1 MIANF
6 KPQIQR
12 YILKRVIATAALCG
26 LVLFG
31 CTTPAKYRE
40 VTAGMTPE
48 QVLAILGEPGS
59 KKRVSKPASADD
71 YFGPKPSTE
80 YLALPVGA
88 RIEIWSYQYFR
99 ETWSYVFTLEGSTAR
114 VVDTIYYHPDIKY

>member
-1 MIANF
+1 M
-6 KPQIQR
+6 QR
-12 YILKRVIATAALCG
+12 CKLNRLIPAAVICS
-26 LVLFG
+26 LVFG
-31 CTTPAKYRE
+31 CTSPAKYRE
-40 VTAGMTPE
+40 VTVGMTPE
-48 QVLAILGEPGS
+48 QVLAVLGEPGS
-59 KKRVSKPASADD
+59 KKRVSKSASADD

-99 ETWSYVFTLEGSTAR
+99 ETWSYVFNLEGPTAT